1 MARARKASK
10 KKTVSVNFTGVESRV
25 LLPEDDYHVKVSEV
39 TKEEGSKGDYLK
51 WVFEVT
57 EGKFEGNKVYFNT
70 SLTEQSLWNLKN
82 LLTTL
87 GVEVPN
93 DELDIDLDELV
104 DLEMMA
110 AIAHE
115 NYEGKRQAR
124 LVDFYASDESAPAP
138 ADEDE
143 DEEEE
148 EKPAKKSSKKSSKK
162 DEDEEDEEDEEE
174 EEEEAP
180 PAKKKRGRPA
190 KAKAEDED
198 EDEDE
203 KPAKKAKGKKAKKL
217 EPMDASEVQDLDEE
231 ELEEVIEKYG
241 LDVEIDEL
249 KTLRKKVSAVMD
261 ALEEAGMLAE

>member
-124 LVDFYASDESAPAP
+124 LVDFYASDESASAP

-148 EKPAKKSSKKSSKK
+148 EKPAKKSSKKASKK
-162 DEDEEDEEDEEE
+162 DEDEDEDEE

>member
-1 MARARKASK
+1 MARPRKSK
-10 KKTVSVNFTGVESRV
+10 KNTKSISVNFTGVESRV
-25 LLPEDDYHVKVSEV
+25 LLPEDDYAVKVSEV

-57 EGKFEGNKVYFNT
+57 EGKLAGNKVYFNT

-82 LLTTL
+82 LLVTL

-124 LVDFYASDESAPAP
+124 LVDFYALDEEAGNSKT
-138 ADEDE
+138 EE
-143 DEEEE
+143 EEEE
-148 EKPAKKSSKKSSKK
+148 EKPVKKTRAPKKA
-162 DEDEEDEEDEEE
+162 EEE
-174 EEEEAP
+174 EEEE
-180 PAKKKRGRPA
+180 
-190 KAKAEDED
+190 E
-198 EDEDE
+198 E
-203 KPAKKAKGKKAKKL
+203 KPVKGKKVKKVKAL
-217 EPMDASEVQDLDEE
+217 EPMDASEVEDLDEE
-231 ELEEVIEKYG
+231 ELEEVIEKYS

-249 KTLRKKVSAVMD
+249 KTMRKKISAVMD
-261 ALEEAGMLAE
+261 ALEEAGMLTE